1 MEIKKLDKELIKRA
15 NNNSFG
21 GKRGDITEHDY
32 EIYCQRVIEWNLSEK
47 KTQKIVDKIYR
58 YFSRSLALEA
68 EHISIAVAGA
78 SNYNAKKLDKSDKI
92 LSNSA
97 EFCEWFKEIE
107 SEANQK
113 PFNKVEWLKKE
124 IMWSSIESS
133 CSVTKQ
139 WRELAARS
147 RDDFNKLYYA
157 INKVKPFKKTSIPYK
172 IYNDLIKIEPI
183 SQKPIYADD
192 DFCAYEEQGKICI
205 NFRMKP
211 QRPLIVALR
220 SRKFVWIAAEKI
232 WRTNSTEE
240 LVEWS
245 KTIATAYEKYI

>member
-1 MEIKKLDKELIKRA
+1 MEIKKLNKELIQKA

-32 EIYCQRVIEWNLSEK
+32 EIYCQRVIGWNLSEK

-68 EHISIAVAGA
+68 EHVSVAVAGA

-107 SEANQK
+107 SEATQK
-113 PFNKVEWLKKE
+113 PFDKIEWLKKE
-124 IMWSSIESS
+124 IIWSIQGTYSA
-133 CSVTKQ
+133 TKQ
-139 WRELAARS
+139 WKELAARN
-147 RDDFNKLYYA
+147 RDEFNKLYEA
-157 INKVKPFKKTSIPYK
+157 LNKVKPFKKTSTPYK

-183 SQKPIYADD
+183 SQKLIYADD

-205 NFRMKP
+205 KFRMKP
-211 QRPLIVALR
+211 QRQLIVALK
-220 SRKFVWIAAEKI
+220 SRKFVWISSEEV
-232 WRTNSTEE
+232 WRTNSSDE
-240 LVEWS
+240 LVQFAKS
-245 KTIATAYEKYI
+245 IATVYEEYI

>member
-1 MEIKKLDKELIKRA
+1 MEIKKLNKDLIKKA

-32 EIYCQRVIEWNLSEK
+32 EIYCQRVIGWNLSEK

-97 EFCEWFKEIE
+97 EFCEWFKEVE
-107 SEANQK
+107 KEATRK
-113 PFNKVEWLKKE
+113 PFYRIEWLKKE
-124 IMWSSIESS
+124 IIWSIQGTYST
-133 CSVTKQ
+133 TKQ

-147 RDDFNKLYYA
+147 RGDFNKLYDA
-157 INKVKPFKKTSIPYK
+157 LNKVKPFKKTSIPYK

-192 DFCAYEEQGKICI
+192 DFCAYEEQDKICI
-205 NFRMKP
+205 KFRMKP
-211 QRPLIVALR
+211 QRQLIVALK
-220 SRKFVWIAAEKI
+220 SRKFVWISSEEV
-232 WRTNSTEE
+232 WRTNSSDE
-240 LVEWS
+240 LVQFAKS
-245 KTIATAYEKYI
+245 IATVYEEYI